1 MNRTRLSSI
10 PMPMLAFLLVSFL
23 LIFAASAQTDNV
35 DDTPCCC
42 QGLAGNVNN
51 DSLDNVNIL
60 DLTFV
65 VDLIFRGGEQPLCPR
80 EGDVN
85 GDGNEDT
92 NILDLT
98 ALVDFIFR
106 GGSGPSD
113 CIQPVHPVHQL
124 GEDGEIICDV
134 DFGPPCISLYILPF
148 QVGNTFGILGSNCAP
163 VGGHVNWFAYDFDTQ
178 MGDTIIASRAG
189 TVIVSNDQYSDDDF
203 TCGHE
208 NNVFILHSDGTVI
221 RYTHLL
227 NSGNLVEVGETV
239 VQGQPLGLSGRSG
252 CTGGVPHLHFA
263 AFHNRFNYD
272 RQNSICINFSNAYGW
287 HDSNNGLV
295 SGQLY
300 RAEPY

>member
-1 MNRTRLSSI
+1 MHIAYINTRPVSMLSF
-10 PMPMLAFLLVSFL
+10 LAVSLL
-23 LIFAASAQTDNV
+23 LIFSAFAQTDKV

-42 QGLAGNVNN
+42 EGLAGNVDS

-60 DLTFV
+60 DLTFI
-65 VDLIFRGGEQPLCPR
+65 VDLIFRGGEKPACPG
-80 EGDVN
+80 EGDIN
-85 GDGNEDT
+85 GDGNEQT

-98 ALVDFIFR
+98 AIVDFIFR
-106 GGSGPSD
+106 GGSGPAN
-113 CIQPVHPVHQL
+113 CIQPAHPVHQL
-124 GEDGEIICDV
+124 GGNGEIICNV

-148 QVGNTFGILGSNCAP
+148 QVGNTYRVINSNCAP
-163 VGGHVNWFAYDFDTQ
+163 VGGHVNWFAYDFNTQ

-227 NSGNLVEVGETV
+227 SGGNLVTVGQV
-239 VQGQPLGLSGRSG
+239 VTQGQSLGLSGRSG

-263 AFHNRFNYD
+263 AFHNRFSYN
-272 RQNSICINFSNAYGW
+272 RQNSICINFSNAFGF
-287 HDSNNGLV
+287 HNGNNSLLN
-295 SGQLY
+295 GQLY
-300 RAEPY
+300 LAEPY